1 MATYVLRK
9 ELSKKA
15 KEGLKVYDPLL
26 QELLYSRGIDSK
38 EAAQIFLEPDY
49 ERDIHNPF
57 LMHGMKKSVTRIL
70 KAIKNK
76 ENIVIYSDYDCDGI
90 PGGVVLHDFFKKIG
104 YKHFSNYIPHR
115 HEEGYGLNISAIE
128 KAGKDGTKVL
138 ITVDCGITDAIPVKR
153 ANELGIDVIIT
164 DHHLEGKNLPKAYA
178 ILNPNQ
184 KADKTYPFKDL
195 CGAGVAFKLVQGLI
209 QKGDFNIIKGWEK
222 WLLDMVGLST
232 VADMVPLKGENRT
245 LAHYGLYVLR
255 RSRRPGLQQLLRK
268 IRVNQNTITEE
279 DIGFMIGPR
288 INAASRMDHPM
299 DAFKLL
305 STDDPVEGGTLS
317 IYLDKLNRERKGI
330 VGAMTR
336 EVNARLKKL
345 AKISDVIVMGNPD
358 WRPALLGLVANSVV
372 EEYERPV
379 FLWGREGSDTY
390 KGSCRSDGSINVVEF
405 MGSIPDT
412 FIDAGGHAFAGGFS
426 VKNDKIFDFEK
437 ILNKAYAKFPKE
449 SVDKTVIIDK
459 KMSIDEVNENV
470 FRSIDKCAPF
480 GVGNSKPLFLFEDVV
495 IEKIILFGKDKNH
508 LRLHFKNGSDKIIS
522 AIKFF
527 ATLDSFDKNLVEGE
541 KVNLVASFEKSTF
554 LNKTELRLR
563 IVDIY

>member
-15 KEGLKVYDPLL
+15 KEDLKVYDPLL
-26 QELLYSRGIDSK
+26 QELLYSRGIDSE

-49 ERDIHNPF
+49 ERDIHDPF
-57 LMHGMKKSVTRIL
+57 LMHGMEKSVDRIL

-128 KAGKDGTKVL
+128 KAGEEGTKVL
-138 ITVDCGITDAIPVKR
+138 ITVDCGITDVAPVKR

-164 DHHLEGKNLPKAYA
+164 DHHLQHGKAPEAYA

-184 KADKTYPFKDL
+184 KADKTYPFKGL

-209 QKGDFNIIKGWEK
+209 QKGDFNITKGWEK

-232 VADMVPLKGENRT
+232 VADMVPLKGENRV
-245 LAHYGLYVLR
+245 LAYYGLYVLR
-255 RSRRPGLQQLLRK
+255 KSRRPGLQQLLRK
-268 IRVNQNTITEE
+268 IRVNQTTITEE

-305 STDDPVEGGTLS
+305 STDDPVEGGILS

-358 WRPALLGLVANSVV
+358 WRPALLGLVANSVM
-372 EEYERPV
+372 EEHERPV

-405 MGSIPDT
+405 MGSISDT

-459 KMSIDEVNENV
+459 KM
-470 FRSIDKCAPF
+470 
-480 GVGNSKPLFLFEDVV
+480 
-495 IEKIILFGKDKNH
+495 
-508 LRLHFKNGSDKIIS
+508 
-522 AIKFF
+522 
-527 ATLDSFDKNLVEGE
+527 
-541 KVNLVASFEKSTF
+541 
-554 LNKTELRLR
+554 
-563 IVDIY
+563 